1 MNRADIIVTG
11 VVGMPSFGLSEFVE
25 LSAHGAC
32 DITRDPCFFVFLA

>member
-11 VVGMPSFGLSEFVE
+11 VFGMPSFGLSELVG

-32 DITRDPCFFVFLA
+32 DITCDPCFFVFQA